1 MSNSKER
8 ENMKLQIK
16 YTIESI
22 YDLPGEQNYQTRLF
36 ICEVAS
42 MYEWRNLLYLAVS
55 LRQDE
60 EIFVNEIK
68 ELK

>member
-1 MSNSKER
+1 
-8 ENMKLQIK
+8 MKLQIK

>member
-1 MSNSKER
+1 
-8 ENMKLQIK
+8 MKLQIK

-22 YDLPGEQNYQTRLF
+22 YDLPGNVNYEQRIF
-36 ICEVAS
+36 ICEVSS

-60 EIFVNEIK
+60 ELFVNEIK

>member
-1 MSNSKER
+1 
-8 ENMKLQIK
+8 MKLQIK

-22 YDLPGEQNYQTRLF
+22 YDLPGEQNYQQRIF
-36 ICEVAS
+36 ICEVS
-42 MYEWRNLLYLAVS
+42 SFYEWRNLLYLAVS

-68 ELK
+68 EIK

>member
-1 MSNSKER
+1 
-8 ENMKLQIK
+8 MKLQIK

-22 YDLPGEQNYQTRLF
+22 YDLPGNINYEQRIF
-36 ICEVAS
+36 ICEVSS

>member
-1 MSNSKER
+1 
-8 ENMKLQIK
+8 MKLQIK

-22 YDLPGEQNYQTRLF
+22 YDLPGQQNYEQRIF

>member
-8 ENMKLQIK
+8 ENMKIQIK

-22 YDLPGEQNYQTRLF
+22 YDSPNQNIQERIF
-36 ICEVAS
+36 ICNVRS
-42 MYEWRNLLYLAVS
+42 MYEWRLQLIQAVNLAPH
-55 LRQDE
+55 E

>member
-8 ENMKLQIK
+8 ENMKIQIK

-22 YDLPGEQNYQTRLF
+22 YDLPGEQNYQTRIF

-60 EIFVNEIK
+60 ELFVNEIK

>member
-1 MSNSKER
+1 
-8 ENMKLQIK
+8 MKLQIK

-22 YDLPGEQNYQTRLF
+22 YDLPGEQNYQQRIF

-60 EIFVNEIK
+60 ELFVNEIK
-68 ELK
+68 EIK

>member
-1 MSNSKER
+1 
-8 ENMKLQIK
+8 MKLQIK

-22 YDLPGEQNYQTRLF
+22 YDLLGEQNYQQRIF

-42 MYEWRNLLYLAVS
+42 MYEWRNLLYLAVT

-60 EIFVNEIK
+60 ELFVNEIK
-68 ELK
+68 EIK

>member
-1 MSNSKER
+1 
-8 ENMKLQIK
+8 MKLQIK

-22 YDLPGEQNYQTRLF
+22 YDLPGNVNYEQRLF
-36 ICEVAS
+36 ICEVSS

>member
-1 MSNSKER
+1 
-8 ENMKLQIK
+8 MKLQIK

-22 YDLPGEQNYQTRLF
+22 YDLPGQQNYQERIF
-36 ICEVAS
+36 ICEVLS
-42 MYEWRNLLYLAVS
+42 MYEWRYLLYLSVS

>member
-22 YDLPGEQNYQTRLF
+22 YDLSGEQNYQTRLF

>member
-1 MSNSKER
+1 MR
-8 ENMKLQIK
+8 LQIK

>member
-1 MSNSKER
+1 
-8 ENMKLQIK
+8 MKLQIK

-22 YDLPGEQNYQTRLF
+22 YDLPGTINYEQRIF

-42 MYEWRNLLYLAVS
+42 MYEWRHLLFLSVNL
-55 LRQDE
+55 RPDE

-68 ELK
+68 HLTK

>member
-1 MSNSKER
+1 MR
-8 ENMKLQIK
+8 LQIK

-60 EIFVNEIK
+60 ELFVNEIK

>member
-1 MSNSKER
+1 
-8 ENMKLQIK
+8 MKLQIK

-22 YDLPGEQNYQTRLF
+22 YDLPGNVNYQERIF

-42 MYEWRNLLYLAVS
+42 MYEWRNLLVLAVN
-55 LRQDE
+55 LRYDE
-60 EIFVNEIK
+60 ELFVHEIK

>member
-1 MSNSKER
+1 
-8 ENMKLQIK
+8 MKLQIK

-22 YDLPGEQNYQTRLF
+22 YDLPGNVNYEQRIF

>member
-1 MSNSKER
+1 
-8 ENMKLQIK
+8 MKLQIK

-22 YDLPGEQNYQTRLF
+22 YDLPGNVNYEQRIF
-36 ICEVAS
+36 ICEVSS

-68 ELK
+68 DLK

>member
-1 MSNSKER
+1 
-8 ENMKLQIK
+8 MKLQIK

-22 YDLPGEQNYQTRLF
+22 YDLPGQQNYQQRIF

-42 MYEWRNLLYLAVS
+42 MYEWRNLLFLSVN
-55 LRQDE
+55 LRPDE

-68 ELK
+68 HLTK

>member
-22 YDLPGEQNYQTRLF
+22 YDLPGQQNYEQRIF